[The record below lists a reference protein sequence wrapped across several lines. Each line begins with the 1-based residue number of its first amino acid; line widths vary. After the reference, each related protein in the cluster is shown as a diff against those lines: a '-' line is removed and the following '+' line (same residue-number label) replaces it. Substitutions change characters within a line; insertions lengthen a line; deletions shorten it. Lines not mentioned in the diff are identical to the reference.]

1 MAFVELNT
9 WDRGHTHEILL
20 YIACQYNNR
29 IVAENWGVFVI
40 KAHATTKVISE
51 YLVEFT
57 LVDDASRRK
66 CGIWCAKVHFRT
78 FGEQKGISGPYES
91 QYYTVSAFDVS
102 LLLLC
107 FVV

>member
-1 MAFVELNT
+1 MAFVERNT

-40 KAHATTKVISE
+40 KAHATTRVISE

-57 LVDDASRRK
+57 LVDDASRRNVGFRLQK
-66 CGIWCAKVHFRT
+66 C
-78 FGEQKGISGPYES
+78 ISGHLES
-91 QYYTVSAFDVS
+91 KRAFQDRTKANITPFRR
-102 LLLLC
+102 LTFRCC
-107 FVV
+107 FCVL